1 VVVSHAPGSRTM
13 KPIFLCLFLVAY
25 AFADSSEEIDEA
37 RFSLFGGGG
46 GGESTKDYGVLKT
59 FKDELSQVQV
69 DFQIKNNDGYHELC
83 LRIHAFKKLL
93 GDKVIKPCVGLAHQK
108 SEDDNSNVN
117 YRFRIGKFTIYRGV
131 VKFNKK
137 LTACKNVPFSD
148 ERVCLKDMVADTV
161 VNENGEKERTMCVTI
176 TLKARAQSYDICGT
190 FVGLKLKTHKI
201 DKKPFDANSMD
212 AIPDNN
218 AEIYPCGL
226 IANSYFNDSFS
237 NLTLSGT
244 EMTFNFSSNGIAWPG
259 DQQRFSKTNYGA
271 GLSNGTI
278 EGVAPPPNWTKYG
291 GVYTVDTIPDV
302 SKDEHLQ
309 VWMRTSG
316 LPTFRKLY
324 GKTTDTLPAGTWEIT
339 IEDIYPVKDFGG
351 TKSVVFST
359 TSWIGGQNPFLGIAY
374 LVVGSVCIAL
384 GIAFLIRH
392 LVAPRKLGDH
402 SYIKWSN

>member
-1 VVVSHAPGSRTM
+1 M
-13 KPIFLCLFLVAY
+13 E
-25 AFADSSEEIDEA
+25 D
-37 RFSLFGGGG
+37 
-46 GGESTKDYGVLKT
+46 KD
-59 FKDELSQVQV
+59 
-69 DFQIKNNDGYHELC
+69 
-83 LRIHAFKKLL
+83 
-93 GDKVIKPCVGLAHQK
+93 
-108 SEDDNSNVN
+108 
-117 YRFRIGKFTIYRGV
+117 
-131 VKFNKK
+131 KK
-137 LTACKNVPFSD
+137 LTAAAAF
-148 ERVCLKDMVADTV
+148 RQQ
-161 VNENGEKERTMCVTI
+161 R
-176 TLKARAQSYDICGT
+176 LKAWQPLLTPKSIIPTYFLIGII
-190 FVGLKLKTHKI
+190 FIPLGVGLYFTSQRVQEYV
-201 DKKPFDANSMD
+201 FDYTDCTTTATSEFTSVGNYEWMRVNNITCTLRFNITSNMTGPVYLYYRLTNFYQNHRRYVTSYSTDQLRGTALPAESLSSMCD
-212 AIPDNN
+212 PIYAVSPTPSTAQPSI
-218 AEIYPCGL
+218 AIYPCGL